1 MCDLIFFFFKWMQ
14 SYKKVRKIYLKYQ
27 KQIFLCSSTEKSLC
41 TGGIYKVL
49 KFQYKNTCVEV
60 FKNQT

>member
-1 MCDLIFFFFKWMQ
+1 MQ